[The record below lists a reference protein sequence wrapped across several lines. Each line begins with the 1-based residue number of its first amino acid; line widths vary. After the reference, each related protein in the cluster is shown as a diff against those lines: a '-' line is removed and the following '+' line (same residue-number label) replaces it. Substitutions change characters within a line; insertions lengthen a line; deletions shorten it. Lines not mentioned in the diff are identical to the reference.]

1 MTAIAGPALRS
12 ASTMPSSDSVNS
24 PVGSNSIRVTST
36 SFRLAAAVWVM
47 RESSR
52 LRGLWMPGVSSST
65 YCTGPLVIMPVIRL
79 RVVCAFWVTMATFS
93 PTRWLVRLDLPTLGR
108 PTRATNTL
116 EGISGSLWFFC
127 IRTFSFNLLQSA
139 GYLARL
145 GSPVLHGWAA
155 GPYFSSVLFS
165 FGVLTCSCLPRRKVN
180 R

>member
-1 MTAIAGPALRS
+1 
-12 ASTMPSSDSVNS
+12 MPSSDSVNS
-24 PVGSNSIRVTST
+24 PVGSSSIRVTST
-36 SFRLAAAVWVM
+36 SFRLAAAVWVI

-52 LRGLWMPGVSSST
+52 LRGLWMPGVIQRHIL
-65 YCTGPLVIMPVIRL
+65 YRPLGDNAGNTVAGRFVPFGSDGNFCNQ
-79 RVVCAFWVTMATFS
+79 VVGQAGFAHVGAAH
-93 PTRWLVRLDLPTLGR
+93 
-108 PTRATNTL
+108 RATNTL

-165 FGVLTCSCLPRRKVN
+165 FGVLTCSCLPRR
-180 R
+180 